1 MGPGYRILRL
11 TYTIAPILLGADK
24 FFHLLVDWD
33 KYLAPMLRR
42 GLPLSGH
49 SLMNIVGGIEIVA
62 GLLVWIAP
70 RYGGYVVAAW
80 LWAIVINL
88 LVLRGYFD
96 IAARDLVLSM
106 GALALARMSP
116 AGVVAFGRER
126 RGGRSAA

>member
-33 KYLAPMLRR
+33 KYLAPMFRR
-42 GLPLSGH
+42 GLPISGH
-49 SLMNIVGGIEIVA
+49 ALMNVFGVVEMLA
-62 GLLVWIAP
+62 GLLVWVAP

-96 IAARDLVLSM
+96 VAARDLVLSM

-116 AGVVAFGRER
+116 AGVVAFGR
-126 RGGRSAA
+126 GGGAAP